1 MLLKAQ
7 TRPIR
12 QAYSTSAGNKT
23 ERAGVECDAAVG
35 DHVSDTQKMPLPAHV
50 ESTAGS
56 IAKMQADHHETAT
69 PSERVIERLV
79 AFLGRPRTVWVLT
92 AFVVGWM
99 LINSVPH
106 WFGIE
111 EFDPPPFFWLGT
123 VATLTSLYLVML
135 ILATQRRERVLAKH
149 HEQLT
154 LQLTMLSEQKTAKI
168 IQLLQEMRRDSP
180 IWADRADP
188 EADLMASPAN
198 PQLVIDAIRT
208 MQGDGNEPPRA
219 P

>member
-1 MLLKAQ
+1 M
-7 TRPIR
+7 
-12 QAYSTSAGNKT
+12 
-23 ERAGVECDAAVG
+23 
-35 DHVSDTQKMPLPAHV
+35 SDTQNTPLPAHV
-50 ESTAGS
+50 KSATGS
-56 IAKMQADHHETAT
+56 IAKMQAEHQQTAT
-69 PSERVIERLV
+69 RSEWFVERLV

-92 AFVVGWM
+92 AVVAGWI
-99 LINSVPH
+99 LINSVPD
-106 WFGIE
+106 WFGIKQI
-111 EFDPPPFFWLGT
+111 DPPPFFWLGT
-123 VATLTSLYLVML
+123 VATLASLYLVIL

-180 IWADRADP
+180 QWADRKDV
-188 EADLMASPAN
+188 EADLMEAPAN

-208 MQGDGNEPPRA
+208 LGTNDPPR

>member
-1 MLLKAQ
+1 MSE
-7 TRPIR
+7 TP
-12 QAYSTSAGNKT
+12 NK
-23 ERAGVECDAAVG
+23 
-35 DHVSDTQKMPLPAHV
+35 PLPAHV
-50 ESTAGS
+50 ESATGS
-56 IAKMQADHHETAT
+56 IAKMQADHHGSAT
-69 PSERVIERLV
+69 FSERVVERLV
-79 AFLGRPRTVWVLT
+79 AFLGRPRTVGVLT
-92 AFVVGWM
+92 AFVAVWM
-99 LINSVPH
+99 LINTVPR
-106 WFGIE
+106 WFGLKEI
-111 EFDPPPFFWLGT
+111 DPPPFFWLGSI
-123 VATLTSLYLVML
+123 ATLTSLYLVIL

-208 MQGDGNEPPRA
+208 LQDDDTPTR
-219 P
+219 